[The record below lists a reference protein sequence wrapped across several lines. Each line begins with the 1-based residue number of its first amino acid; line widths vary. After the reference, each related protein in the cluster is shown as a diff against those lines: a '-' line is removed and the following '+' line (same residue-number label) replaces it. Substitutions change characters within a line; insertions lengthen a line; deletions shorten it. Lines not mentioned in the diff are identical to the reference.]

1 MADTTFPADPVD
13 LQRRV
18 HAAWAAVEA
27 HRKGVDAARRAEAQP
42 TTDPTR
48 RWESPALRPWTPEED
63 QEHARLMAEATAAA
77 TALRAGMVDAGLD
90 GGYDAVQGLHKAARD
105 G

>member
-1 MADTTFPADPVD
+1 MADEYPADLVD

-18 HAAWAAVEA
+18 HAAWDKVEA

-48 RWESPALRPWTPEED
+48 RWESPALRPWTAKEEKK
-63 QEHARLMAEATAAA
+63 HADLMAEVTAAA
-77 TALRAGMVDAGLD
+77 TALRAGIRDVGLD
-90 GGYDAVQGLHKAARD
+90 GGYDAVQGLHKAAWAA
-105 G
+105 